1 MFTKA
6 LDAATAYGQSVA
18 RSAVGGGFG
27 ESSTTEASGSGGFGD
42 FLSQALKDV
51 DQTARKAESQSAL
64 AVAGKADL
72 VDVVTA
78 VNSAELA
85 LDTLVSVRDKVI
97 SAYQDIM
104 RMPI

>member
-6 LDAATAYGQSVA
+6 LDAAAAYGQSVA
-18 RSAVGGGFG
+18 RSGIGGGFG
-27 ESSTTEASGSGGFGD
+27 EATATSGSGGFGD
-42 FLSQALKDV
+42 FLTQALQDV
-51 DQTARKAESQSAL
+51 EQTARKAESQSAL

-78 VNSAELA
+78 VNGAELA

>member
-6 LDAATAYGQSVA
+6 LDAAAAYGQSVA
-18 RSAVGGGFG
+18 RSAVGGGFS
-27 ESSTTEASGSGGFGD
+27 EASTEATSGGGFGD

-51 DQTARKAESQSAL
+51 DQTARKAENQSAL